1 MQGWGLYRVF
11 RGGDGIRC
19 SCSRAEWLRPETEQ
33 ALALS
38 SVGAWITCLRLVHG
52 TSALAGTLVPQ
63 AFALLARLCKYWLID
78 PWDSRVSQ
86 FLLVCLQLEWW
97 QLAYRKSISFW

>member
-1 MQGWGLYRVF
+1 MQGWGLHRVL

-38 SVGAWITCLRLVHG
+38 LVGAWITCLRLVHG
-52 TSALAGTLVPQ
+52 TSALVGTLVPQ
-63 AFALLARLCKYWLID
+63 IFAFLPACVTCNSCLFLSID
-78 PWDSRVSQ
+78 PLENRVIVSACA
-86 FLLVCLQLEWW
+86 FCFMQLEW
-97 QLAYRKSISFW
+97 